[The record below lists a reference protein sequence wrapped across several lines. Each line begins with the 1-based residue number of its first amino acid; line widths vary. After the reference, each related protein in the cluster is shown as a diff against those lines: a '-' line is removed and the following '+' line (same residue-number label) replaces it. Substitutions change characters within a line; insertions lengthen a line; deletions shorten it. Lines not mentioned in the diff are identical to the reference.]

1 MAHHDVTGHA
11 SPDDEY
17 LETPPGS
24 SYEHTDATVSPILKS
39 LFWLVVAATLIHVG
53 LGGMYELLIR
63 QGVQQ
68 EDAERRYPL
77 AATEEQRLPAAPQL
91 QQFPSSELYQFRLDE
106 ERHLSSYGWENKAAG
121 TVRIPI
127 GEAMR
132 LTVERGLPVRAA
144 DASQPATTPGMM
156 PADSSSG
163 RTSERRRQ

>member
-17 LETPPGS
+17 LETPPGA
-24 SYEHTDATVSPILKS
+24 SYEHTDATVSLILKS
-39 LFWLVVAATLIHVG
+39 LFWLVVAAALIHLG

-68 EDAERRYPL
+68 ESGERRYPL
-77 AATEEQRLPAAPQL
+77 AAPQTERLPPAPRL
-91 QQFPSSELYQFRLDE
+91 QQFPGGDLYRFRLDE
-106 ERHLSSYGWENKAAG
+106 ERHLSSYGWENKEAG
-121 TVRIPI
+121 TVHIPI
-127 GEAMR
+127 AEAMR
-132 LTVERGLPVRAA
+132 LTVERGLPVHAT
-144 DASQPATTPGMM
+144 DATQQAVTPGLM